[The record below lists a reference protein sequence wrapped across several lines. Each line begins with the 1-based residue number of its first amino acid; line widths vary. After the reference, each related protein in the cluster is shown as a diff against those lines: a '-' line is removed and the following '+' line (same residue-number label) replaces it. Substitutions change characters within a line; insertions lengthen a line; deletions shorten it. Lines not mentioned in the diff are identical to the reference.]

1 MVLGELVDRNA
12 RKYPDKTAVIF
23 GPHRFS
29 FAQFRERVNR
39 LANALLGSGL
49 TKEDRLA
56 ILAKNCHQYMEI
68 FFAAAKAG
76 LVVVP
81 LNHRLLGGEI
91 AHIVNHAQAK
101 LFLFQSNY
109 TGLIRS
115 ITPELRLVKE
125 YVSLGPEVEGYQD
138 YESLLASY
146 SGDDPGVEVTEE
158 DMICIMYTSGTTGS
172 PKGAVMTQSNWL
184 AHTVNMI
191 IELKISSHDRTLH
204 VIPFFHIAS
213 TWPMLTHFYMG
224 ATNVILESFEPNA
237 VLETFER
244 GRITTCNLVPSM
256 IIQLLESDELPRHDY
271 SGLKWLGYGASP
283 MPLEVLRKAISA
295 FGPKLLQVYGLTEA
309 NPLLTLLPVEEH
321 VLEGEEKLV
330 RRLTSCGRQ
339 LINVDVRVVD
349 DSGALVKPG
358 QVGEIIARGDSIIRE
373 YWRMPEE
380 TRRTIKDGWLY
391 SGDLA
396 TVDEDGYIYIV
407 DRKKDIIISGGENIS
422 SREVEEAI
430 YCHPAVLEAA
440 VMAVP
445 DDHLV
450 EAVKAVVVLKK
461 GQQASEEEIIALCRQ
476 KLAGYKRPRSVDFV
490 DSLPKGASGKILKRE
505 LRERYWKDQPRRV

>member
-1 MVLGELVDRNA
+1 
-12 RKYPDKTAVIF
+12 
-23 GPHRFS
+23 
-29 FAQFRERVNR
+29 
-39 LANALLGSGL
+39 
-49 TKEDRLA
+49 
-56 ILAKNCHQYMEI
+56 
-68 FFAAAKAG
+68 
-76 LVVVP
+76 
-81 LNHRLLGGEI
+81 
-91 AHIVNHAQAK
+91 
-101 LFLFQSNY
+101 
-109 TGLIRS
+109 
-115 ITPELRLVKE
+115 
-125 YVSLGPEVEGYQD
+125 
-138 YESLLASY
+138 
-146 SGDDPGVEVTEE
+146 
-158 DMICIMYTSGTTGS
+158 
-172 PKGAVMTQSNWL
+172 
-184 AHTVNMI
+184 
-191 IELKISSHDRTLH
+191 
-204 VIPFFHIAS
+204 
-213 TWPMLTHFYMG
+213 
-224 ATNVILESFEPNA
+224 
-237 VLETFER
+237 
-244 GRITTCNLVPSM
+244 
-256 IIQLLESDELPRHDY
+256 
-271 SGLKWLGYGASP
+271 